1 MPTVIGVDSSTQS
14 CKVLVVDLETG
25 DIVSE
30 ASTSHPDGTE
40 VNPEAWWDALQT
52 ALAQV
57 DTSHAQA
64 VSIGAQQHGMVAL
77 DESGSVVRPALLWN
91 DTRSAAQAE
100 QIVSEFGSEGIT
112 KRTGSVPL
120 ASFTATKLAWMKQNE
135 PDLAARVAAVALP
148 HDWLMWRL
156 QGYGPRGESSR
167 GPDLTALVT
176 DRSDASGTGY
186 FSPSSNRYDD
196 DILSFALGHR
206 PVLPT
211 VLGPGERAGET
222 ELGWVMGPGG
232 GDNAMAALGL
242 GTELGDVVMSLGTSG
257 TVFAVTSKPAHDAS
271 GAVAGFAD
279 ATGEY
284 LPLVATLNAARPID
298 AVRQLFGFSWD
309 ELADAVTRS
318 DPGSSGLTVLP
329 FFDGERTPNLPDAK
343 GSLHGMTR
351 ASLTPENVTR
361 AVVEGVIANLARGV
375 DAIAQQTQPPS
386 RLILIGGAAQNPG
399 VQTVV
404 AEQLAIPVSVPDS
417 GEYVAYGAAKQA
429 AWALT
434 GQNPSWAAAS
444 ITLETGDGAGIARA
458 QFDRVLAEH
467 PGLAD

>member
-1 MPTVIGVDSSTQS
+1 
-14 CKVLVVDLETG
+14 
-25 DIVSE
+25 
-30 ASTSHPDGTE
+30 
-40 VNPEAWWDALQT
+40 
-52 ALAQV
+52 
-57 DTSHAQA
+57 
-64 VSIGAQQHGMVAL
+64 
-77 DESGSVVRPALLWN
+77 
-91 DTRSAAQAE
+91 
-100 QIVSEFGSEGIT
+100 
-112 KRTGSVPL
+112 
-120 ASFTATKLAWMKQNE
+120 
-135 PDLAARVAAVALP
+135 
-148 HDWLMWRL
+148 
-156 QGYGPRGESSR
+156 
-167 GPDLTALVT
+167 
-176 DRSDASGTGY
+176 
-186 FSPSSNRYDD
+186 
-196 DILSFALGHR
+196 
-206 PVLPT
+206 
-211 VLGPGERAGET
+211 
-222 ELGWVMGPGG
+222 
-232 GDNAMAALGL
+232 
-242 GTELGDVVMSLGTSG
+242 
-257 TVFAVTSKPAHDAS
+257 
-271 GAVAGFAD
+271 
-279 ATGEY
+279 
-284 LPLVATLNAARPID
+284 
-298 AVRQLFGFSWD
+298 
-309 ELADAVTRS
+309 
-318 DPGSSGLTVLP
+318 VLP